1 MLKKSNNLIAD
12 NLTKTMG
19 KRFFV
24 QAGSFTNGTE
34 AIKQII
40 YSKTNINLNDAQL
53 ADGSGLSRNNRMT
66 VSDMSQVLNYIWK
79 NDKELDLLQLLPI
92 AGESGTLKYR
102 QSMRKAPIKGQLQA
116 KSGSLYGSY
125 NMAGYMLDKT
135 GQPKG
140 TFVQFIT
147 DYYIDKRE
155 SDASITPP
163 IFQFKST
170 FLTTWLI

>member
-1 MLKKSNNLIAD
+1 
-12 NLTKTMG
+12 
-19 KRFFV
+19 
-24 QAGSFTNGTE
+24 
-34 AIKQII
+34 
-40 YSKTNINLNDAQL
+40 
-53 ADGSGLSRNNRMT
+53 MT

-102 QSMRKAPIKGQLQA
+102 QSMRKAPPIKGQLQA

-163 IFQFKST
+163 PIFQFEKHF